1 MKERISGKS
10 PFKRFKEGEIFR
22 GKIIDFKTV
31 TLGGRE
37 ADCVIIEEEQTG
49 LEWTVILTQGLT
61 PLKKLDKLSLVEI
74 VFRGE
79 AKLAGGRKFKR
90 FDVFHIIPDTDA
102 VPATK
107 SEEEIPF

>member
-10 PFKRFKEGEIFR
+10 PFKRFEEGEIFR

-31 TLGGRE
+31 NLAGRE
-37 ADCVIIEEEQTG
+37 TECVIMEEEDTS
-49 LEWTVILTQGLT
+49 LEWTIILTQGLT

-79 AKLAGGRKFKR
+79 VKLAAGRKFKR
-90 FDVFHIIPDTDA
+90 FDIFRIIPDTDTGA
-102 VPATK
+102 DIK
-107 SEEEIPF
+107 SKEEIPF